1 MYCIIR
7 AQLLSTY
14 FTSLLESQRR
24 TSTQNVRSKSTYHIR
39 SGIRPLLFLASCDR
53 SFLSPSPKW
62 TLLQDCGCREKGL
75 CSSID
80 RSGLSYSIFRTA
92 RASSSLVFRQL
103 VAALKECSFHRACCS
118 VFGFLIACMTAFFS

>member
-1 MYCIIR
+1 MFD
-7 AQLLSTY
+7 AK
-14 FTSLLESQRR
+14 
-24 TSTQNVRSKSTYHIR
+24 VRSITKTYHNK
-39 SGIRPLLFLASCDR
+39 SDSRPLLFLASCDR

-103 VAALKECSFHRACCS
+103 VAALKECSFRRACCS
-118 VFGFLIACMTAFFS
+118 VFGFLIACMTAFFSERPFSKKNCVVNIFSIVFDYH